1 MSISDSSH
9 RIGIRLGAAV
19 AVSLTAVALTAGCSS
34 SKSSKAAG
42 TTPPVAT
49 TTVTTGAAA
58 ATTSSSGTVDGG
70 ASPSTAGSSSESA
83 KPTTVGAGGPH
94 DCSADMLS
102 LSIAPLREPINHVM
116 ISAKN
121 TSQLPCH
128 LNQYPELRITPDQN
142 SIITPLDTSKPAQP
156 TILLSPGATA
166 YAGVMTN
173 AADGSGKNGKN
184 VPSLTLTLE
193 SSSPDG
199 GGVGR
204 PTTVAMPAS
213 ADYIDS
219 SAFVTYWQSDL
230 QTAASS

>member
-19 AVSLTAVALTAGCSS
+19 VVSLTAVALTAGCSS
-34 SKSSKAAG
+34 SKSSKAAS
-42 TTPPVAT
+42 TAPPPAAT
-49 TTVTTGAAA
+49 TTVTAA
-58 ATTSSSGTVDGG
+58 ATSSSSGTVDGG
-70 ASPSTAGSSSESA
+70 ASPSTTGSSSESA

-128 LNQYPELRITPDQN
+128 LNQYPELRITPGQN

-156 TILLSPGATA
+156 TILLAPGATA
-166 YAGVMTN
+166 YAGLMTN
-173 AADGSGKNGKN
+173 SPDGSGKNGKN
-184 VPSLTLTLE
+184 VPSLTLSLE
-193 SSSPDG
+193 SSSPQG

-204 PTTVAMPAS
+204 PVTVAMPAS